1 MKVQSVVFPQL
12 VMSNEIIL
20 YPHLKREI
28 SASSPQD
35 FRYYNPRYNP
45 QAQVYKNINTVAN
58 DRKEYSLLKLE

>member
-1 MKVQSVVFPQL
+1 
-12 VMSNEIIL
+12 MSNEIIL

-28 SASSPQD
+28 SASLPQD
-35 FRYYNPRYNP
+35 FRYYNP